1 MSTVVVVK
9 KAGQVCIAADSLT
22 SFGDLKLNSVYDAAH
37 DKITRFDENY
47 LGIVGSAAH
56 QLVLES
62 VFASKSVTSKIAD
75 DGNTKDT
82 KAGDKQARDKKAG
95 EKKSRDKK
103 IIIDLSSRFSIF
115 ESFLALHP
123 LLKEKYFLNAKDED
137 DDPYE
142 STQIDALIANPSG
155 IFGVHSLREVT
166 EYKKFWAI
174 GSGAE
179 YALGAMFAVF
189 DKASTAEEI
198 ASIGVAAGA
207 EFNNASAMPLSS
219 YVVEL
224 HSSAAEGK

>member
-9 KAGQVCIAADSLT
+9 KAGKVCIAADSLT
-22 SFGDLKLNSVYDAAH
+22 SFGDLKLNSGYDAAH
-37 DKITRFDENY
+37 DKILKHDENY

-62 VFASKSVTSKIAD
+62 VFSS
-75 DGNTKDT
+75 
-82 KAGDKQARDKKAG
+82 
-95 EKKSRDKK
+95 KK
-103 IIIDLSSRFSIF
+103 IVENKIEIDFSTRLGVF
-115 ESFLALHP
+115 ESFRSLHP
-123 LLKEKYFLNAKDED
+123 VLKEKYFLNAKDED

-142 STQIDALIANPSG
+142 STQIDALIANPFG

-179 YALGAMFAVF
+179 YALGAMFAVY
-189 DKASTAEEI
+189 DGATSAEEI
-198 ASIGVAAGA
+198 AHAGVAAGA

-219 YVVEL
+219 YSVDL
-224 HSSAAEGK
+224 HQLQSVAK

>member
-9 KAGQVCIAADSLT
+9 KAGKVCIAADSLT
-22 SFGDLKLNSVYDAAH
+22 SFGDLKLNSMYDVAH
-37 DKITRFDENY
+37 DKILSYDENH

-56 QLVLES
+56 QLVMES
-62 VFASKSVTSKIAD
+62 VFTSKKIAE
-75 DGNTKDT
+75 
-82 KAGDKQARDKKAG
+82 
-95 EKKSRDKK
+95 EK
-103 IIIDLSSRFSIF
+103 IDIDFSSRLSIF
-115 ESFLALHP
+115 ESFRALHP

-142 STQIDALIANPSG
+142 STQIDALIANPFG

-179 YALGAMFAVF
+179 YALGAMFAVY
-189 DKASTAEEI
+189 DSAASAEEV
-198 ASIGVAAGA
+198 AHAGVAAGA

-219 YVVEL
+219 YVVDL
-224 HSSAAEGK
+224 KQLQSVAK